1 MNRIEKDE
9 DEYDDDG
16 NLIIQVDRQTDA
28 DRQIEK
34 DTDKQT
40 NRQTDEEIDAVLKI
54 TIFFILPRVPSLMP
68 KNCRVWECP
77 SAQPAKQTAILP
89 PRRLQTFRRGCR
101 VTLKVTIL

>member
-28 DRQIEK
+28 DRQIGK

-40 NRQTDEEIDAVLKI
+40 DGRRERCRTQNYNI
-54 TIFFILPRVPSLMP
+54 FILPRVPSLMP

-89 PRRLQTFRRGCR
+89 PRRLQTFRRWCR